1 MEIKTDLANYYGEVI
16 FAQREDEY
24 VMELENWDGVQGIVI
39 SKEFFDAAVKE
50 FGDKNAT
57 V

>member
-1 MEIKTDLANYYGEVI
+1 MKTCNLNQYYQVNVNHLLSTRLDAE
-16 FAQREDEY
+16 
-24 VMELENWDGVQGIVI
+24 I
-39 SKEFFDAAVKE
+39 SKEFFEAAVKE

>member
-1 MEIKTDLANYYGEVI
+1 MEIKTDLANSYGEVV
-16 FAQREDEY
+16 FAQRKDEY
-24 VMELENWDGVQGIVI
+24 VMELENLDGVQGIAI

>member
-1 MEIKTDLANYYGEVI
+1 MEIKTDLVNYYGRVV
-16 FAQREDEY
+16 FAQRKDEY
-24 VMELENWDGVQGIVI
+24 VMELENHDGVNSIVI

>member
-1 MEIKTDLANYYGEVI
+1 MEIKTDLANYYGEVV
-16 FAQREDEY
+16 FAQRKDEY
-24 VMELENWDGVQGIVI
+24 VMELENYDGVQGIVI
-39 SKEFFDAAVKE
+39 SKEFFEAAVKE

>member
-1 MEIKTDLANYYGEVI
+1 MEIKTDLANYYGEVV
-16 FAQREDEY
+16 FAQRKDEY
-24 VMELENWDGVQGIVI
+24 VMELENYNGVNGIAI
-39 SKEFFDAAVKE
+39 SKEFFEAAVKE

>member
-1 MEIKTDLANYYGEVI
+1 MEIKTDLANYYGEVV
-16 FAQREDEY
+16 FAQRKDEY
-24 VMELENWDGVQGIVI
+24 VMELENWDGVQGIAI
-39 SKEFFDAAVKE
+39 SKEFFEAAVKE

>member
-1 MEIKTDLANYYGEVI
+1 MEIKTDLANSYGEVV
-16 FAQREDEY
+16 FAQRKDEY